1 MDSQTLTDIT
11 RAIQLS
17 VAPAFLLVALGT
29 LITILN
35 TRLGRI
41 IDRRRQLQDSATA
54 WTEARVTAVNQELA
68 VLNQRRKLVY
78 LAILSAV
85 SGALLVC
92 LVVASTFLGA
102 LLAVELA
109 QLVAS
114 LFVLTMGALIA
125 ALSLFLR
132 EVYIAV
138 DKCRDSGPLRVAWGS
153 ENESPPARLPNRGDR
168 SPTPTTIRRH
178 PQRDEAPA
186 NETIR
191 WRRLRGGEHGVCYE
205 ECTFGHRPG
214 WSILFESGRHDG
226 FSPDEVERRLGD
238 HRHLPRGGRRC
249 VPARHA
255 PEERFQP
262 GPLRPGVSARTA
274 SDGA

>member
-1 MDSQTLTDIT
+1 MESQTLTDIT

-29 LITILN
+29 LIMILN

-41 IDRRRQLQDSATA
+41 VDRRRQLQDRATA
-54 WTEARVTAVNQELA
+54 WTEVRVAAVNQELA
-68 VLNQRRKLVY
+68 VLNRRRKLIY
-78 LAILSAV
+78 FAILSAV

-114 LFVLTMGALIA
+114 LFVLTMGTLIA

-138 DKCRDSGPLRVAWGS
+138 DKCMDSGPLRVAWES
-153 ENESPPARLPNRGDR
+153 EKEMPSRPASEPGRPSPPSDDDP
-168 SPTPTTIRRH
+168 S
-178 PQRDEAPA
+178 AP
-186 NETIR
+186 
-191 WRRLRGGEHGVCYE
+191 
-205 ECTFGHRPG
+205 
-214 WSILFESGRHDG
+214 
-226 FSPDEVERRLGD
+226 
-238 HRHLPRGGRRC
+238 
-249 VPARHA
+249 
-255 PEERFQP
+255 
-262 GPLRPGVSARTA
+262 SA
-274 SDGA
+274 G